1 MMNPANTVSPN
12 DTSTVGELASTLPAD
27 EAVAKSGDALL
38 PSMADATSE
47 LMSRMTQGE
56 FSGVSDYAT
65 TYLAPAVLSAGL
77 GLFVIFIGY
86 MVAKYLMRV
95 VSQPV
100 CRRVDETLGKFIG
113 KMVFYLIM
121 TGVVGAVLSKLGAPL
136 GGLAAMLAAV
146 GFAVGLAFQG
156 TLSNFA
162 AGVLMLVFRPFKVG
176 DFVTAASV
184 SGKVNE
190 IDLFTTTL
198 DTPDNRRIIVP
209 NSSIAGG
216 TIENMTH
223 HKHRR
228 VEVLVGV
235 DYGADLQITRA
246 ALQRAID
253 HLAEQTIQGEGR
265 GGAVVL
271 AGLGDSAVQWK
282 VRLWVAAKDFWPLNE
297 ALIAQVK
304 TQLDA
309 AGVSIPFQQMDVHV
323 KTGTESILASLGT
336 PSNSGRSGAAGVRPT
351 RRAADRLAG

>member
-1 MMNPANTVSPN
+1 MNPTQSFVSNTASAIVES
-12 DTSTVGELASTLPAD
+12 GSTLAASEVARQTG
-27 EAVAKSGDALL
+27 EAPSKPGIAK
-38 PSMADATSE
+38 ATSE
-47 LMSRMTQGE
+47 LISQMAHRD
-56 FSGVSDYAT
+56 FSEVGQYAT
-65 TYLAPAVLSAGL
+65 THLAPAMLSAAI

-100 CRRVDETLGKFIG
+100 CRRVDETLGKFVG

-121 TGVVGAVLSKLGAPL
+121 LGVVGAVLSVLGAPL
-136 GGLAAMLAAV
+136 GGLAAMLAAAGV
-146 GFAVGLAFQG
+146 AIGLAFPG

-162 AGVLMLVFRPFKVG
+162 SGVLMLVFQPFKVG

-184 SGKVNE
+184 SGRVNE

-253 HLAEQTIQGEGR
+253 NLAEHMIPGEGR

-282 VRLWVAAKDFWPLNE
+282 VRLWVAAKEYWPLNE
-297 ALIAQVK
+297 LLIAEVK

-309 AGVSIPFQQMDVHV
+309 AGVSIPFPQMDVHV
-323 KTGTESILASLGT
+323 KSTSESILTGSTT
-336 PSNSGRSGAAGVRPT
+336 PISGGAPVTTRIRPT

>member
-1 MMNPANTVSPN
+1 MFESGAKVTAS
-12 DTSTVGELASTLPAD
+12 DLAAQTVGSQSPGIVE
-27 EAVAKSGDALL
+27 
-38 PSMADATSE
+38 ATSD
-47 LMSRMTQGE
+47 LISHMTQRD
-56 FSGVSDYAT
+56 FSGVTEYAT
-65 TYLAPAVLSAGL
+65 AYLAPAMLSAAI
-77 GLFVIFIGY
+77 GLFVVFIGY

-95 VSQPV
+95 ISQPV

-113 KMVFYLIM
+113 NMVFYSIM
-121 TGVVGAVLSKLGAPL
+121 LGWIGAVLATLGLPL
-136 GGLAAMLAAV
+136 GGLATMMAAA
-146 GFAVGLAFQG
+146 GFAIGLAFQG

-190 IDLFTTTL
+190 IDFFTTTL

-216 TIENMTH
+216 TIENMTY

-235 DYGADLQITRA
+235 DYGADLHVTRA
-246 ALQRAID
+246 ALQSAID
-253 HLAEQTIQGEGR
+253 NLAEHTIQGEGR
-265 GGAVVL
+265 GGSVVL

-282 VRLWVAAKDFWPLNE
+282 VRLWVAAKEYWPLNE
-297 ALIAQVK
+297 ALIGEVK
-304 TQLDA
+304 TQLDV
-309 AGVSIPFQQMDVHV
+309 AGVSIPFPQMDVHV
-323 KTGTESILASLGT
+323 KTATESILAGADAVGT
-336 PSNSGRSGAAGVRPT
+336 TRIRPA

>member
-1 MMNPANTVSPN
+1 
-12 DTSTVGELASTLPAD
+12 
-27 EAVAKSGDALL
+27 
-38 PSMADATSE
+38 MADATSD
-47 LMSRMTQGE
+47 LISHMTKGD
-56 FSGVSDYAT
+56 FSGIADYAT
-65 TYLAPAVLSAGL
+65 TYLAPAVFSAGL

-86 MVAKYLMRV
+86 MIAKYLMRV
-95 VSQPV
+95 ISQPV

-121 TGVVGAVLSKLGAPL
+121 LGVVGAVLSKLGAPL
-136 GGLAAMLAAV
+136 GGLAAMLAAA
-146 GFAVGLAFQG
+146 GFAIGLAFQG

-235 DYGADLQITRA
+235 DYGADLHVTRS
-246 ALQRAID
+246 ALQQAID
-253 HLAEQTIQGEGR
+253 QLAEHTVQGDDR

-282 VRLWVAAKDFWPLNE
+282 VRLWVLAKDYWPLNE
-297 ALIAQVK
+297 ALIAAVK

-309 AGVSIPFQQMDVHV
+309 AGVSIPFPQMDVHV
-323 KTGTESILASLGT
+323 KSSSDSILAGPGT
-336 PSNSGRSGAAGVRPT
+336 TAANRVRPA